1 MAVAERFRM
10 WTPAGRD
17 DGQDGLPRGFVTVG
31 IWGLFVCERFVRF
44 CSSGTDTASVRSNWR
59 AAHGLRSG
67 VQQQRQCLGC
77 DSWHR
82 GKVFFSGD
90 LLFPRHR
97 LSSCGLDS
105 LFDLNIHQAVV
116 QLSDRV
122 LVPDFTRAEGRDN
135 GWALHTSG

>member
-17 DGQDGLPRGFVTVG
+17 DGQDILPRDFVMVG

-67 VQQQRQCLGC
+67 VQRF
-77 DSWHR
+77 S
-82 GKVFFSGD
+82 FFSMPRWRRSDIKCFWSLCRRYKLQG
-90 LLFPRHR
+90 LFEP
-97 LSSCGLDS
+97 
-105 LFDLNIHQAVV
+105 AVC
-116 QLSDRV
+116 
-122 LVPDFTRAEGRDN
+122 LV
-135 GWALHTSG
+135 

>member
-17 DGQDGLPRGFVTVG
+17 DGQDILPRDFVMVG

-67 VQQQRQCLGC
+67 VQRSKMICHECKVIFQWRLCVFLRQRCHLAGLTVCL
-77 DSWHR
+77 
-82 GKVFFSGD
+82 
-90 LLFPRHR
+90 
-97 LSSCGLDS
+97 
-105 LFDLNIHQAVV
+105 
-116 QLSDRV
+116 
-122 LVPDFTRAEGRDN
+122 T
-135 GWALHTSG
+135 